1 VTSNFFLYQFVLLT
15 ISAFFHVQPTNALF
29 FSVCVDGCAL
39 RSFLMLHVRL
49 MSESDQCLYNTTY
62 HRFWELHRLKN
73 AQYIVRIKGGLKNN
87 LCFWEAIKPG
97 THRAL
102 QIYLL
107 GFFKACTCGMIGSW
121 IVTCQLLTTVIKCLL
136 GRQ

>member
-1 VTSNFFLYQFVLLT
+1 M
-15 ISAFFHVQPTNALF
+15 
-29 FSVCVDGCAL
+29 
-39 RSFLMLHVRL
+39 MLHVRL
-49 MSESDQCLYNTTY
+49 MSESDQCLYDTTF

-73 AQYIVRIKGGLKNN
+73 AQYIVRIEGGLKNN

-107 GFFKACTCGMIGSW
+107 GFFKACTCGMIGSCDLPTSDDGHKMSAW
-121 IVTCQLLTTVIKCLL
+121 TSIGDPTRTELHQLF
-136 GRQ
+136 